1 MPYLIR
7 AENDEFS
14 VYDQE
19 SDEYLGV
26 LSCPFEQTEDE
37 FVQEMNE
44 AALAVIGRDDIANI
58 DDFDLPELKAWSV
71 FAIDSDPDDEV
82 DGDDIDD

>member
-19 SDEYLGV
+19 SDEFLGV
-26 LSCPFEQTEDE
+26 LSCPFEQTEDD
-37 FVQEMNE
+37 FLREMNE
-44 AALAVIGRDDIANI
+44 AEFAVIRRDEIANLN
-58 DDFDLPELKAWSV
+58 DFDLPELNAWSV
-71 FAIDSDPDDEV
+71 FAIDPDVDDEIDDEV
-82 DGDDIDD
+82 DD